1 MEPRMM
7 TDISALCTH
16 HNCRMVLA
24 QEPDARGFIQN
35 TYAWFYCP
43 ENGCT
48 LNYDTGHGYREK
60 VDETNFKASKNVKRC
75 TECSQ
80 HLYLAKRG
88 ATTADTDWLCANAEC
103 ASNSPAR
110 RQ

>member
-7 TDISALCTH
+7 TDIFPLCMH

-24 QEPDARGFIQN
+24 RAMDASGSTRN
-35 TYAWFYCP
+35 TSAWFYCP

-60 VDETNFKASKNVKRC
+60 ADDVNFK
-75 TECSQ
+75 
-80 HLYLAKRG
+80 
-88 ATTADTDWLCANAEC
+88 
-103 ASNSPAR
+103 
-110 RQ
+110 